1 MARRLDLD
9 KYVTDWKNAT
19 RWEKPLFERGGAP
32 FHPAAE
38 AQEHRGDVQMY
49 WRFLANLE
57 PWVYTD
63 WIDECMS
70 WKETCYIGDWS
81 ALVKFRVTGPDA
93 LKYISWAAV
102 GSTEKWDVGQ
112 AKHCIMCD
120 ENGKVGGEGVAM
132 RYAED
137 DFVISG
143 GIGLWAEY
151 MFNRGDYNATGRQVG
166 PERFLL
172 QVQGPR
178 SPLVLQEVTGDDLTD
193 IGFMRF
199 RNTSIR
205 DMEFTIIRTGMSG
218 EIGYELHGPA
228 EYAGEIYQA
237 VFDAGQE
244 FGIRRL
250 GGRAK
255 QVNHVEACFPT
266 VCFDYVPAVRDIDR
280 SLIADWDA
288 TIVEGPEAFFKKMV
302 GGSLEYADISE
313 LWRNPVELGWKK
325 VIKFDHDFNG
335 RAAVERHHENQKR
348 DMRTLIWNAED
359 VMDVFASLFR
369 KGEVFEPFELP
380 RMNYRRSLNPDSVLN
395 DSGELVG
402 VSTSRCYSVFFRE
415 MLSLCTLDLDYCEP
429 GTDVTAVWGERDKR
443 WAQKKIRAK
452 VAPAPYKE
460 DKRREDVSKVVAG

>member
-1 MARRLDLD
+1 M
-9 KYVTDWKNAT
+9 
-19 RWEKPLFERGGAP
+19 
-32 FHPAAE
+32 
-38 AQEHRGDVQMY
+38 
-49 WRFLANLE
+49 
-57 PWVYTD
+57 
-63 WIDECMS
+63 
-70 WKETCYIGDWS
+70 
-81 ALVKFRVTGPDA
+81 FR
-93 LKYISWAAV
+93 
-102 GSTEKWDVGQ
+102 
-112 AKHCIMCD
+112 
-120 ENGKVGGEGVAM
+120 
-132 RYAED
+132 
-137 DFVISG
+137 
-143 GIGLWAEY
+143 
-151 MFNRGDYNATGRQVG
+151 RGDYDAIGRQVG

-172 QVQGPR
+172 QVQGPK
-178 SPLVLQEVTGDDLTD
+178 SPLVLQKVTGDDLTD

-266 VCFDYVPAVRDIDR
+266 VCFDYVPAVRDIDG
-280 SLIADWDA
+280 SLIEDWDA
-288 TIVEGPEAFFKKMV
+288 TIVEGPEAFWPKMV
-302 GGSLEYADISE
+302 GGSLEYDDISA

-325 VIKFDHDFNG
+325 VIKFDHDFHG
-335 RAAVERHHENQKR
+335 RAAVQRDCENQKR
-348 DMRTLIWNAED
+348 DMRTLVWNAED

-380 RMNYRRSLNPDSVLN
+380 RMNCRRSLNPDAVLN
-395 DSGELVG
+395 DSGELIG

-429 GTDVTAVWGERDKR
+429 GTDVTVIWGERGKR

-460 DKRREDVSKVVAG
+460 DKRREDVTKVV